1 MLTTLF
7 LFQSAVA
14 PDMALAPVVPRCT
27 TASVN
32 EIVVCG
38 TRDNRRYR
46 LDPLPQAQTGLGKAE
61 TTIGGAKV
69 GIVAEQGEIG
79 GITTNRA
86 MIRLKLKF

>member
-1 MLTTLF
+1 MRI
-7 LFQSAVA
+7 A
-14 PDMALAPVVPRCT
+14 PQQQRLAATCFSEARAPTIRHP
-27 TASVN
+27 N
-32 EIVVCG
+32 
-38 TRDNRRYR
+38 
-46 LDPLPQAQTGLGKAE
+46 LPQAQTGLGKAE